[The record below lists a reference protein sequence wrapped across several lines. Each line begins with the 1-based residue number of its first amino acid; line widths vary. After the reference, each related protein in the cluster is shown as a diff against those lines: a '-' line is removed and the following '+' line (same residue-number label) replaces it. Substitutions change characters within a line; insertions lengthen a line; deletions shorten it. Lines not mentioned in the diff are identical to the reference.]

1 MEIDYEIYLIHTTLY
16 RIKGVYEGYIHLK
29 TTRTEA
35 EINKIF
41 AKYRDFVGVFARQ
54 LKGQTMNPRI
64 KIFTVNEFKE
74 LLIQQEGK

>member
-16 RIKGVYEGYIHLK
+16 RIKRVYLK
-29 TTRTEA
+29 TTRTET

-41 AKYRDFVGVFARQ
+41 AKYRNFVGVSARQ
-54 LKGQTMNPRI
+54 LKGQTMNPHI